1 MCTASNHHSLSTVCP
16 PSFPP
21 KIKEQE
27 IAQLRSDGTGSSDM
41 VEQAELEKD
50 LLEDKLAKYESLN
63 ADLKSELKV
72 SVLT

>member
-1 MCTASNHHSLSTVCP
+1 
-16 PSFPP
+16 
-21 KIKEQE
+21 
-27 IAQLRSDGTGSSDM
+27 M